1 MHRLRKAFENNE
13 IYIRNIAVIYAVV
26 FIFIILITTS
36 SRTIEM
42 ENQNYISI
50 MTADKI
56 ILDNSKTI
64 KNVKLPYDIEDALTK
79 TVYVDISVPKN
90 PYKIAALSFI
100 ASQSNVTIYNNEKSI
115 YSHTYL
121 TKQNVKNSG
130 SGRVFCPLFNIKQGD
145 KIRIKLDK
153 INDAEF
159 NSVDKIYLQSAVM
172 TEHDYI
178 PRNKLIFG
186 ITMGLFMS
194 GVLLLIAAIVYTSF
208 GASIKSLIYLS
219 SFIISSSGWALSSS
233 KMMQIFTSN
242 WELMYAVEYMC
253 LYAIPVSLW
262 GFLDSNWKRR
272 HKIGK
277 IGFVI
282 SYIFFAGALTL
293 KAFGIYDFYQ
303 SVIIFQWSSILSG
316 GILSYII
323 LKKVYGNSKSLKL
336 FYFSALTVIIVGV
349 YEIFL
354 FYKFPT
360 YDSLEN
366 KIIYA
371 LAFMIIVMLANY
383 VSSSRSFLEKLLEDK
398 VYRELAYKDAL
409 TGLGNRTKFERD
421 ILELET
427 KIKFKKL
434 IFIVADVN
442 YLKNINDTMGHVVG
456 DLAIK
461 TIGESIKTVFEK
473 IGGIYRVG
481 GDEFCI
487 IVQDKDSEYVKI
499 KLEELDEILLC
510 TELGFP
516 ISISY
521 GFEEHDFK
529 KHDSLMKL
537 YKSADDRMYETKSF
551 YRKMADI

>member
-13 IYIRNIAVIYAVV
+13 RYARNIAVIYAVV
-26 FIFIILITTS
+26 LIFIILTTTS

-64 KNVKLPYDIEDALTK
+64 DNVKLPYDIENDLAK
-79 TVYVDISVPKN
+79 TVYVDISIPKN

-100 ASQSNVTIYNNEKSI
+100 ASQSNVTIYHNKEPI
-115 YSHTYL
+115 YNHIYL
-121 TKQNVKNSG
+121 AKPNVENSG

-145 KIRIKLDK
+145 KIRIELDK

-159 NSVDKIYLQSAVM
+159 NSVDKIYLQNAVM

-194 GVLLLIAAIVYTSF
+194 GVLLLIAAVVYTSF

-242 WELMYAVEYMC
+242 WEMMYSIEYMC

-277 IGFVI
+277 IGFLI
-282 SYIFFAGALTL
+282 SYIFFVGALTV
-293 KAFGIYDFYQ
+293 KAFGIYDFYE
-303 SVIIFQWSSILSG
+303 SVVIFQWSSILSG
-316 GILSYII
+316 GILTYII
-323 LKKVYGNSKSLKL
+323 FKKVYGNSKSLKL

-371 LAFMIIVMLANY
+371 LAFMVIVMLANY

-409 TGLGNRTKFERD
+409 TGLGNRAKFERD

-461 TIGESIKTVFEK
+461 TIGESIKAVFEN

-487 IVQDKDSEYVKI
+487 IVKDKDTEYVKLM
-499 KLEELDEILLC
+499 LEEVDEILLC

-521 GFEEHDFK
+521 GFEQYDLN

>member
-13 IYIRNIAVIYAVV
+13 RYARNIAVIYAVV
-26 FIFIILITTS
+26 LIFIILTTTS

-64 KNVKLPYDIEDALTK
+64 DNVKLPYDIEDDLAK
-79 TVYVDISVPKN
+79 TVYVDISIPKN

-100 ASQSNVTIYNNEKSI
+100 ASQSNVTIYHNKEPI
-115 YSHTYL
+115 YNHIYL
-121 TKQNVKNSG
+121 TKPNVKNSG

-145 KIRIKLDK
+145 KIRIELDK

-159 NSVDKIYLQSAVM
+159 NSVDKIYLQNAVM

-194 GVLLLIAAIVYTSF
+194 GVLLLIAAVVYTSF

-242 WELMYAVEYMC
+242 WELMYSIEYMC

-277 IGFVI
+277 IGFLI
-282 SYIFFAGALTL
+282 SYIFFVGALTV
-293 KAFGIYDFYQ
+293 KAFGIYDFYE
-303 SVIIFQWSSILSG
+303 SVVIFQWSSILSG
-316 GILSYII
+316 GILTYII
-323 LKKVYGNSKSLKL
+323 FKKVYGNSKSLKL

-371 LAFMIIVMLANY
+371 LAFMVIVMLANY

-409 TGLGNRTKFERD
+409 TGLGNRAKFERD

-461 TIGESIKTVFEK
+461 TIGESIKAVFEN

-487 IVQDKDSEYVKI
+487 IVKDKDTEYVKFM
-499 KLEELDEILLC
+499 LEEVDEILLC

-521 GFEEHDFK
+521 GFEQYDLN

>member
-1 MHRLRKAFENNE
+1 MQRLRKAFEKNK
-13 IYIRNIAVIYAVV
+13 IYIRNIATIYVVVI
-26 FIFIILITTS
+26 IFIIVTTTS
-36 SRTIEM
+36 SRTKEL
-42 ENQNYISI
+42 EELKYISI
-50 MTADKI
+50 INADKI
-56 ILDNSKTI
+56 TLDNSKI
-64 KNVKLPYDIEDALTK
+64 IENVPLPYEIKDSSVK
-79 TVYVDISVPKN
+79 KVYVDISIPQN
-90 PYKIAALSFI
+90 AYKISALSFI
-100 ASQSNVTIYNNEKSI
+100 ASQNNVIIYHNEKSI
-115 YSHTYL
+115 YEHIYTF
-121 TKQNVKNSG
+121 KPNVKNSG

-145 KIRIKLDK
+145 KIRIKLEK
-153 INDAEF
+153 INDVKF

-172 TEHDYI
+172 TEQDYI
-178 PRNKLIFG
+178 PINKLIFA
-186 ITMGLFMS
+186 ITMGLFMA
-194 GVLLLIAAIVYTSF
+194 GILLLIAAIVYTSF

-219 SFIISSSGWALSSS
+219 SFIIASSGWSLSSS
-233 KMMQIFTSN
+233 KMFQLFTSN
-242 WELMYAVEYMC
+242 WELIYALEYIC
-253 LYAIPVSLW
+253 LYSIPVSLW

-277 IGFVI
+277 IGFFI
-282 SYIFFAGALTL
+282 SYVFFVGTLTL

-303 SVIIFQWSSILSG
+303 SIIIFQWSAILSG
-316 GILSYII
+316 GILIYII
-323 LKKVYGNSKSLKL
+323 FKKVYGNSKSLKL
-336 FYFSALTVIIVGV
+336 FYFSALSVIIVGV

-409 TGLGNRTKFERD
+409 TGLGNRAKFESD

-427 KIKFKKL
+427 TIKFKKL

-461 TIGESIKTVFEK
+461 TIGESIKTVFEN

-487 IVQDKDSEYVKI
+487 IVQDENAEKIKD
-499 KLEELDEILLC
+499 KLEEVDEILLC

-521 GFEEHDFK
+521 GFEEYDFN

-537 YKSADDRMYETKSF
+537 YKSADDRMYETKNF

>member
-26 FIFIILITTS
+26 LIFIILITTS

-272 HKIGK
+272 HKIGR

-398 VYRELAYKDAL
+398 VCRELAYKDAL

-499 KLEELDEILLC
+499 KLEEVDEILLC

-521 GFEEHDFK
+521 GFEQYDLN

>member
-13 IYIRNIAVIYAVV
+13 IYIQNIAVIYAVV
-26 FIFIILITTS
+26 LICIILITTS

-521 GFEEHDFK
+521 GFEEHDLK